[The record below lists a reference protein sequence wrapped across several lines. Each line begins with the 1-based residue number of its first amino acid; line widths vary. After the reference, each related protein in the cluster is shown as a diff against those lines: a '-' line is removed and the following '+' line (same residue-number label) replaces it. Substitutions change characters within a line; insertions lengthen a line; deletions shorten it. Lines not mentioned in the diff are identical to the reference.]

1 VLRDWIIRLR
11 SLLRRRRVEQ
21 ELDEELTFHLER
33 QFEKHLKAGLEKEE
47 ATKRVRLQFGGSE
60 QVKEECRRARGV
72 QPFENLL
79 QDLRYGTRVLRKA
92 PGFTVT
98 ALLTLALGIGA
109 STALFSAVYGV
120 LLRPLPFSDASRLVV
135 MNETTPKV
143 GRVAVSFPNFLDW
156 KAQARSFSAI
166 AAVTGVG
173 FDLTGIDRPRT
184 ISGQAVTA
192 NFLSML
198 GVHPLVGRDFT
209 PNEDQ
214 PGTAPVVLLSYA
226 LWQSEFG
233 AKTDVVGRTLSL
245 DGHGY
250 TVIGVLPPQ
259 FRWMEKA
266 EVLETMGAWASN
278 NPGYRERGER
288 GDTAVI
294 GRLKPHVELRQAR
307 AQMEGIAARLA
318 HLYPE
323 ANDQFGVALRP
334 IRDVFVGDIR
344 PAVLVLFAAA
354 AFVLLIACA
363 NVGNLFVMRGIGR
376 ARELSLRMAVG
387 ASAGRIIAQMI
398 AESFLITTVGGLAG
412 LAVAAAAI
420 AGLVKLI
427 PADLLAGATV
437 SLNGPALFFAIGLVA
452 VCAFVFGLAPAMQ
465 ARRRDVQSELQE
477 RGRSTSAGACSTHGR
492 EFLVTGEV
500 ALALILLIGAG
511 LMTKSLT
518 RLLRVDAG
526 IRTDHVLTM
535 QIGLREAQYNRDPVI
550 LNFWSQLLGRVS
562 SLPGIATTALGTNVP
577 LTNDH
582 WRDDITIE
590 GMSLPKPGS
599 FPHPDMHV
607 VSSGYVKTLGI
618 DLLKG
623 RSFTEADNEHAPA
636 VAMINSRLAQQYFGR
651 SGAVGKRIMLGHL
664 SAERVPKWIRI
675 VGVLHDTKLYGLANP
690 SRLEVYLPLR
700 QHVTG
705 SMTLAVRSTRDPS
718 AVASD
723 IRSIVSS
730 IDRDQPIT
738 ESATMHQLLEDS
750 IWSQRTTF
758 TLLGFFSAI
767 AVLLAAV
774 GIYGV
779 ISYSVAQRTQEIG
792 IRVALGAQRLDV
804 LQMLLAQG
812 GRLSIAGL
820 VIGLFVGAGLTR
832 LMSKLLYSVS
842 TLDPATFGLMTI
854 TVALVALLA
863 CYIPARR
870 SLHIEPMTALRCE

>member
-1 VLRDWIIRLR
+1 MLRDLIIRLR

-33 QFEKHLKAGLEKEE
+33 QFEKYLKAGFKEE
-47 ATKRVRLQFGGSE
+47 EAKKRVRLQFGGNE
-60 QVKEECRRARGV
+60 QVKEECRTARGV
-72 QPFENLL
+72 QPFENFL
-79 QDLRYGTRVLRKA
+79 QDLRYGARVLRKA

-109 STALFSAVYGV
+109 NTALFSAVYGV

-173 FDLTGIDRPRT
+173 FDLTGIDRPKT

-198 GVHPLVGRDFT
+198 GVHPLLGRDFT

-250 TVIGVLPPQ
+250 TVIGVLPRQ
-259 FRWMEKA
+259 FRWMEKV

-278 NPGYRERGER
+278 NPAYRDR
-288 GDTAVI
+288 GDRGDMAVI
-294 GRLKPHVELRQAR
+294 ARLKPHIELPQAR
-307 AQMEGIAARLA
+307 AEMEGIAARLA

-323 ANDQFGVALRP
+323 TNDQFGVALRP
-334 IRDVFVGDIR
+334 IREVFVGEIR

-376 ARELSLRMAVG
+376 ARELSLRMALG
-387 ASAGRIIAQMI
+387 ASAQRIIAQMI
-398 AESFLITTVGGLAG
+398 AESLLITTVGGLAG
-412 LAVAAAAI
+412 LAVAAAGI

-437 SLNGPALFFAIGLVA
+437 SLNAPALFFAIGLVA

-465 ARRRDVQSELQE
+465 TRKRDVQSELQE
-477 RGRSTSAGACSTHGR
+477 RGRSTSAGARSTHWR
-492 EFLVTGEV
+492 EFLVAGEV

-511 LMTKSLT
+511 LMTKSLS
-518 RLLRVDAG
+518 RLLGVDAG
-526 IRTDHVLTM
+526 IRTEHVLTM
-535 QIGLREAQYNRDPVI
+535 HISLRQAQYDKDPAI
-550 LNFWSQLLGRVS
+550 LNFWTQLLGGVN
-562 SLPGIATTALGTNVP
+562 SLPGIAATALGTNLP
-577 LTNDH
+577 LTDNH
-582 WRDDITIE
+582 WRDDISIE
-590 GMSLPKPGS
+590 GMPLPAPGS

-618 DLLKG
+618 DLIKG

-636 VAMINSRLAQQYFGR
+636 VAMINSRLARQYFGG
-651 SGAVGKRIMLGHL
+651 SAVGKRIMLGNF
-664 SAERVPKWIRI
+664 SAERAPKWITI
-675 VGVLHDTKLYGLANP
+675 VGVLHDTRLYGLANP
-690 SRLEVYLPLR
+690 ARLEVYLPLR
-700 QHVTG
+700 QHATG

-730 IDRDQPIT
+730 IDRGQPIT
-738 ESATMHQLLEDS
+738 ESSTMHQLLEDS

-792 IRVALGAQRLDV
+792 IRFALGAQRVDV

-812 GRLSIAGL
+812 GRLAIAGL
-820 VIGLFVGAGLTR
+820 VIGLLAGAGLTR

-842 TLDPATFGLMTI
+842 ALDPATFALMTI

-870 SLHIEPMTALRCE
+870 LLHIEPMTALRCE

>member
-1 VLRDWIIRLR
+1 MLRDLIIRLR
-11 SLLRRRRVEQ
+11 SLLRRRTVEQ

-33 QFEKHLKAGLEKEE
+33 QFEKNLNAGLEQEE
-47 ATKRVRLQFGGSE
+47 AKRRVRLQFGGNE

-72 QPFENLL
+72 QPFENFL
-79 QDLRYGTRVLRKA
+79 QDVRYGARVLRKA
-92 PGFTVT
+92 PGFTIT

-109 STALFSAVYGV
+109 NTALFSAVYGV

-135 MNETTPKV
+135 MNETTPRV

-156 KAQARSFSAI
+156 RAQARSFSAI
-166 AAVTGVG
+166 AAATGVG
-173 FDLTGIDRPRT
+173 FDLTGVDRPRS

-192 NFLSML
+192 NFLPML
-198 GVHPLVGRDFT
+198 GVHPLLGRNFT
-209 PNEDQ
+209 AKEDQ
-214 PGTAPVVLLSYA
+214 PGTARVVLLSYA

-250 TVIGVLPPQ
+250 TVIGVLPQQ
-259 FRWMEKA
+259 FRWIEKT
-266 EVLETMGAWASN
+266 EVLEAMGAWATN
-278 NPGYRERGER
+278 NPDYRNRGDR

-294 GRLKPHVELRQAR
+294 GRLKPHVELPQAR
-307 AQMEGIAARLA
+307 AEMEGIAARLA
-318 HLYPE
+318 RLYPE
-323 ANDQFGVALRP
+323 ANDQFGVALQP
-334 IRDVFVGDIR
+334 IRDVFVGEIR

-354 AFVLLIACA
+354 GFVLLIACA
-363 NVGNLFVMRGIGR
+363 NVGNLFVMRGISR
-376 ARELSLRMAVG
+376 ARELSLRIAVG
-387 ASAGRIIAQMI
+387 ASAQRIIAQMI
-398 AESFLITTVGGLAG
+398 AESLLITTVGGLAG

-477 RGRSTSAGACSTHGR
+477 RGRSTSAGARSTQWR
-492 EFLVTGEV
+492 EFLVAGEV

-511 LMTKSLT
+511 LMTRSLS
-518 RLLRVDAG
+518 RLLAVDAG
-526 IRTDHVLTM
+526 IRTEHVLTM
-535 QIGLREAQYNRDPVI
+535 HISLREAQYDKDPVI
-550 LNFWSQLLGRVS
+550 LNFWTQLLERIS
-562 SLPGIATTALGTNVP
+562 NLPGIAATALGTNLP
-577 LTNDH
+577 LTDDH
-582 WRDDITIE
+582 SRTDITIE
-590 GMSLPKPGS
+590 GMALPKPGS
-599 FPHPDMHV
+599 FPHPDMHA
-607 VSSGYVKTLGI
+607 VSRGYVKTLGI
-618 DLLKG
+618 DLIQG
-623 RSFTEADNEHAPA
+623 RSFTEADNEHAPL
-636 VAMINSRLAQQYFGR
+636 VAMINSRLAQQYFGG
-651 SGAVGKRIMLGHL
+651 SGALGKRIMLGHL
-664 SAERVPKWIRI
+664 ATERAPKWITI
-675 VGVLHDTKLYGLANP
+675 VGVLHDTKLYGLASP

-700 QHVTG
+700 QNVTG

-738 ESATMHQLLEDS
+738 ESATMHQLLQDS

-792 IRVALGAQRLDV
+792 IRLALGAQPVDV
-804 LQMLLAQG
+804 LKMVLAQG
-812 GRLSIAGL
+812 AKLSIAGL
-820 VIGLFVGAGLTR
+820 VIGLLMGAGLTR

-842 TLDPATFGLMTI
+842 ALDPVTFTLMTV
-854 TVALVALLA
+854 TVAAIALLA

>member
-1 VLRDWIIRLR
+1 MLRDLIIRLR
-11 SLLRRRRVEQ
+11 SLLRRRTVEQ

-33 QFEKHLKAGLEKEE
+33 QFEKNLNAGLEEEE
-47 ATKRVRLQFGGSE
+47 AKRRVRLQFGGNE
-60 QVKEECRRARGV
+60 QVKEECRSARGV
-72 QPFENLL
+72 QPFENFL
-79 QDLRYGTRVLRKA
+79 QDVRYGARVLRKA
-92 PGFTVT
+92 PGFTIT

-109 STALFSAVYGV
+109 NTALFSAVYGV

-135 MNETTPKV
+135 MNETTPRV
-143 GRVAVSFPNFLDW
+143 GRVAVSVPNFLDW

-166 AAVTGVG
+166 AAATGVG
-173 FDLTGIDRPRT
+173 FDLTGIDRPRN

-192 NFLSML
+192 NFLPML
-198 GVHPLVGRDFT
+198 GVHPLLGRNFT
-209 PNEDQ
+209 PKEDQ

-245 DGHGY
+245 NGHGY
-250 TVIGVLPPQ
+250 PVIGVLPPQ
-259 FRWMEKA
+259 FRWMEKV
-266 EVLETMGAWASN
+266 EVLEAIGAWATN
-278 NPGYRERGER
+278 NPDYRNR
-288 GDTAVI
+288 GDRGDMAVI
-294 GRLKPHVELRQAR
+294 GRLKPHVELPQAR
-307 AQMEGIAARLA
+307 TEMEGIAARLA
-318 HLYPE
+318 QLYPE

-334 IRDVFVGDIR
+334 IREVFVGEIR

-354 AFVLLIACA
+354 GFVLLIACA

-398 AESFLITTVGGLAG
+398 AESLLITTVGGLAG

-420 AGLVKLI
+420 RALVKLI

-452 VCAFVFGLAPAMQ
+452 VCAFVFGLALAMQ
-465 ARRRDVQSELQE
+465 ARRRDVQAELQE
-477 RGRSTSAGACSTHGR
+477 RGRSTSAGAGSTHWR
-492 EFLVTGEV
+492 EFLVAGEV

-511 LMTKSLT
+511 LMTKSLS
-518 RLLRVDAG
+518 RLLGVDAG
-526 IRTDHVLTM
+526 IRTEHVLTM
-535 QIGLREAQYNRDPVI
+535 HISLRQAQYDKDPVI
-550 LNFWSQLLGRVS
+550 LTFWTQLLGRVS
-562 SLPGIATTALGTNVP
+562 SVPGVATAALGTNLP
-577 LTNDH
+577 LTDDH
-582 WRDDITIE
+582 WRDDISIE
-590 GMSLPKPGS
+590 GMPLPKPGS

-618 DLLKG
+618 DLIQG
-623 RSFTEADNEHAPA
+623 RSFTEADNEHAPP
-636 VAMINSRLAQQYFGR
+636 VAMINSRLAHQYFG
-651 SGAVGKRIMLGHL
+651 GNAVGKRIMLGNF
-664 SAERVPKWIRI
+664 STERAPKWMTI
-675 VGVLHDTKLYGLANP
+675 VGVLHDTKLYGLASP

-700 QHVTG
+700 QNVTG
-705 SMTLAVRSTRDPS
+705 SMALAVKSSRDPS
-718 AVASD
+718 TVASD
-723 IRSIVSS
+723 LRSIVSS
-730 IDRDQPIT
+730 IDRDQLIT

-774 GIYGV
+774 GIYGI

-792 IRVALGAQRLDV
+792 IRLALGAQRVDV
-804 LQMLLAQG
+804 LKMMLAQG

-820 VIGLFVGAGLTR
+820 VTGLLVGAGLTR
-832 LMSKLLYSVS
+832 LMSTLLYSVS
-842 TLDPATFGLMTI
+842 ALDPATFVLMTI
-854 TVALVALLA
+854 TVAAVALLA

-870 SLHIEPMTALRCE
+870 SLQVEPMTALRCE

>member
-1 VLRDWIIRLR
+1 MLRDLIIRLR
-11 SLLRRRRVEQ
+11 SLLRRRTVEQ

-33 QFEKHLKAGLEKEE
+33 QLEKNLNAGLEEEE
-47 ATKRVRLQFGGSE
+47 AKRRVRLQFGGNE
-60 QVKEECRRARGV
+60 QVKEECRNARGV
-72 QPFENLL
+72 QPFENFL
-79 QDLRYGTRVLRKA
+79 QDVRYGARVLRKA
-92 PGFTVT
+92 PGFTIT

-109 STALFSAVYGV
+109 NTALFSAVYGV

-135 MNETTPKV
+135 MNETTPRV
-143 GRVAVSFPNFLDW
+143 GRVAVSVPNFLDW

-166 AAVTGVG
+166 AAATGVG
-173 FDLTGIDRPRT
+173 FDLTGIDRPRI

-192 NFLSML
+192 NFLPML
-198 GVHPLVGRDFT
+198 GVHPLLGRNFT
-209 PNEDQ
+209 PKEDQ

-245 DGHGY
+245 NGHGY

-259 FRWMEKA
+259 FRWMEKV
-266 EVLETMGAWASN
+266 EVLEAIGAWATN
-278 NPGYRERGER
+278 NPDYRNR
-288 GDTAVI
+288 GDRGDMAVI
-294 GRLKPHVELRQAR
+294 GRLKPHVELPQAR
-307 AQMEGIAARLA
+307 TEMEGIAARLA
-318 HLYPE
+318 QLYPE

-334 IRDVFVGDIR
+334 IREVFVGEIR

-354 AFVLLIACA
+354 GFVLLIACA

-398 AESFLITTVGGLAG
+398 AESLLITTVGGLAG

-420 AGLVKLI
+420 RALVKLI
-427 PADLLAGATV
+427 PADLLGGATV

-465 ARRRDVQSELQE
+465 ARRRDVQAELQE
-477 RGRSTSAGACSTHGR
+477 RGRSTSAGAGSTHWR
-492 EFLVTGEV
+492 EFLVAGEV

-511 LMTKSLT
+511 LMTKSLS
-518 RLLRVDAG
+518 RLLGVDAG
-526 IRTDHVLTM
+526 IRTEHVLTM
-535 QIGLREAQYNRDPVI
+535 HISLRQAQYDKDPVI
-550 LNFWSQLLGRVS
+550 LTFWTQLQGRVS
-562 SLPGIATTALGTNVP
+562 SVPGVATAALGTNLP
-577 LTNDH
+577 LTDDH
-582 WRDDITIE
+582 WRDDISIE
-590 GMSLPKPGS
+590 GMPLPKPGS

-618 DLLKG
+618 DLIQG
-623 RSFTEADNEHAPA
+623 RSFTEADNEHAPP
-636 VAMINSRLAQQYFGR
+636 VAMINSRLAHQYFG
-651 SGAVGKRIMLGHL
+651 GNAVGKRIMLGNF
-664 SAERVPKWIRI
+664 STERAPKWMTI
-675 VGVLHDTKLYGLANP
+675 VGVLHDTKLYGLASP

-700 QHVTG
+700 QNVTG
-705 SMTLAVRSTRDPS
+705 SMALAVKSSRDPS
-718 AVASD
+718 TVASD
-723 IRSIVSS
+723 LRSIVSS

-774 GIYGV
+774 GIYGI

-792 IRVALGAQRLDV
+792 IRLALGAQRVDV
-804 LQMLLAQG
+804 LKMMLAQG

-820 VIGLFVGAGLTR
+820 VTGLLVGAGLTR
-832 LMSKLLYSVS
+832 LMSTLLYSVS
-842 TLDPATFGLMTI
+842 ALDPATFVLMTI
-854 TVALVALLA
+854 TVAAVALLA

-870 SLHIEPMTALRCE
+870 SLQVEPMTALRCE

>member
-1 VLRDWIIRLR
+1 MFSDLMIRLR
-11 SLLRRRRVEQ
+11 SLLRPHRVEQ
-21 ELDEELTFHLER
+21 ELDEELRFHLER
-33 QFEKHLKAGLEKEE
+33 QFEKNLKAGLGQEE
-47 ATKRVRLQFGGSE
+47 AKRRVRLQFGGNE

-72 QPFENLL
+72 QPFENFLH
-79 QDLRYGTRVLRKA
+79 DVRYGARVLRKA
-92 PGFTVT
+92 PGFTIT

-109 STALFSAVYGV
+109 NTALFSAVYGV

-143 GRVAVSFPNFLDW
+143 GRVAVSYPNFLDW

-173 FDLTGIDRPRT
+173 FDLSGIDRPRNIT
-184 ISGQAVTA
+184 GQAVTA
-192 NFLSML
+192 SFLPML
-198 GVHPLVGRDFT
+198 GVHPLLGRNFT
-209 PNEDQ
+209 PKEDQ
-214 PGTAPVVLLSYA
+214 PGTAPVVLLSYP

-233 AKTDVVGRTLSL
+233 AKPDVVGRTLSL
-245 DGHGY
+245 NGHGY

-266 EVLETMGAWASN
+266 EVLEPIGAWATN
-278 NPGYRERGER
+278 NPDYRNR
-288 GDTAVI
+288 GDRGDMVVI
-294 GRLKPHVELRQAR
+294 GRLKLHVQLSQAR
-307 AQMEGIAARLA
+307 AEMEGIAARLA

-334 IRDVFVGDIR
+334 IRDVFVGEIR

-354 AFVLLIACA
+354 GFVLLIACA

-398 AESFLITTVGGLAG
+398 AESLLITTVGGLAG

-452 VCAFVFGLAPAMQ
+452 VCAFVFGLVPALQ
-465 ARRRDVQSELQE
+465 ARKRDVQSELQE
-477 RGRSTSAGACSTHGR
+477 RGRSASAGARSTHWR
-492 EFLVTGEV
+492 EFLVAGEV

-511 LMTKSLT
+511 LMTKILS
-518 RLLRVDAG
+518 RLLAVDAG
-526 IRTDHVLTM
+526 IRTEHVLTM
-535 QIGLREAQYNRDPVI
+535 HISLREAQYDKDPVI

-562 SLPGIATTALGTNVP
+562 SLPGIAAAALGNNVP

-618 DLLKG
+618 DLIKG

-636 VAMINSRLAQQYFGR
+636 VAMVNSRLAQQYFGG
-651 SGAVGKRIMLGHL
+651 SAVGKRIMLGNL
-664 SAERVPKWIRI
+664 STERAPKWITI
-675 VGVLHDTKLYGLANP
+675 VGMLHDTKLYGLASP

-700 QHVTG
+700 QYVLG
-705 SMTLAVRSTRDPS
+705 SMTLAVRSTHNPS
-718 AVASD
+718 TVASD

-730 IDRDQPIT
+730 IDRNQPIT
-738 ESATMHQLLEDS
+738 ESATMHQLLQDS

-758 TLLGFFSAI
+758 TLLGLFSAI

-792 IRVALGAQRLDV
+792 IRLALGAQRLDI
-804 LQMLLAQG
+804 LKMLLAQG

-842 TLDPATFGLMTI
+842 ALDPATFALMTI
-854 TVALVALLA
+854 TVAIVALLA

-870 SLHIEPMTALRCE
+870 SLQIEPMTALRCE